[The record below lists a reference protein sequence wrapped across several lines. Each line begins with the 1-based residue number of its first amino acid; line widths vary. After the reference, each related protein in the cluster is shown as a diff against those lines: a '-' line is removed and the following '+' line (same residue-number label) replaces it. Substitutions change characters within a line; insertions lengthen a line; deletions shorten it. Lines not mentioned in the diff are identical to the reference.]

1 MSTVARSLFVL
12 AIGLSLSACPKTD
25 NVPAPAGESGSAP
38 ASEQAM
44 ATKHIIT
51 GNATY
56 REKIKMAPGASLR
69 VQLIDNLL
77 ADTPQAILAET
88 VVSGIDHGSP
98 IPFTL
103 PYDPAK
109 LRPNGQYGL
118 HASMY
123 DVGGELIFV
132 TDTRVSVTP
141 GDDTPMEL
149 PMRMV
154 DGGNEAS
161 STSPW
166 DAAKARGV
174 GFRAVGNEPGW
185 FAEVGMGEAPTLH
198 AELDYGERMV
208 DVGSLQ
214 SLSGVLGYAGVAHD
228 GASVRLVIERK
239 PCSDGMSDETYP
251 ASAELTVGDR
261 TYQGCGRFLF
271 D

>member
-1 MSTVARSLFVL
+1 MSTVARIFLFVAL
-12 AIGLSLSACPKTD
+12 VMPLSACPKAD
-25 NVPAPAGESGSAP
+25 NGPAPDNTPSG
-38 ASEQAM
+38 EQAM
-44 ATKHIIT
+44 PAQHVIT

-77 ADTPQAILAET
+77 ADSPQAVIAEVT
-88 VVSGIDHGSP
+88 VEGIDHGSP

-103 PYDPAK
+103 PFEPAK
-109 LRPNGQYGL
+109 LRANGQYGL

-123 DVGGELIFV
+123 DVSGDLMFV
-132 TDTRVSVTP
+132 TDTRVPVTP
-141 GDDTPMEL
+141 SDGKPVEL

-154 DGGNEAS
+154 DSGDDTS
-161 STSPW
+161 SSPW
-166 DAAKARGV
+166 DDAKARGI

-185 FAEVGMGEAPTLH
+185 FAEVGMGEAPSLH

-214 SLSGVLGYAGVAHD
+214 PLSGLLGYAGTAHD

-239 PCSDGMSDETYP
+239 SCSDGMSDATYP
-251 ASAELTVGDR
+251 ASATLTVGDR
-261 TYQGCGRFLF
+261 TYQGCGRFLSE
-271 D
+271 